1 MQGSDEGLREIRK
14 RQTKTSKYSPVLLDL
29 HVHKAAASTS
39 LNVEIKDEQEI
50 PNTGRKQL
58 IVPMLPICHE
68 EQQRRKNYDYVGSFK
83 YNS

>member
-50 PNTGRKQL
+50 PNTGRK
-58 IVPMLPICHE
+58 
-68 EQQRRKNYDYVGSFK
+68 
-83 YNS
+83 